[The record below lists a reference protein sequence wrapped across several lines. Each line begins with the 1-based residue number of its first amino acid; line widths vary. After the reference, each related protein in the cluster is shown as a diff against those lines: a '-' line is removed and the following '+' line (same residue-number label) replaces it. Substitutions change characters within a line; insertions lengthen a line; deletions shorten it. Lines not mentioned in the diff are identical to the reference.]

1 MISKTHTKRK
11 MTRKNNLTVIRDA
24 GGLGGLAQAMLTCC
38 LGCPCRLHF
47 FLQKEIEDFKTGL
60 RNQLVMKTL
69 VLLKLGKL
77 IHTICI
83 DGVIVLIAMA
93 STVEKA
99 TLFIRKLLL
108 NCSFFT
114 RGCNYHFYT
123 WKCNFEG

>member
-1 MISKTHTKRK
+1 
-11 MTRKNNLTVIRDA
+11 
-24 GGLGGLAQAMLTCC
+24 MLFGVSMPTS
-38 LGCPCRLHF
+38 LFPTE
-47 FLQKEIEDFKTGL
+47 KIEDLKTGS

-93 STVEKA
+93 SKVEKA

>member
-1 MISKTHTKRK
+1 
-11 MTRKNNLTVIRDA
+11 
-24 GGLGGLAQAMLTCC
+24 MLFGVSMPTS
-38 LGCPCRLHF
+38 LFPTE
-47 FLQKEIEDFKTGL
+47 KIEDLKTGL

-69 VLLKLGKL
+69 VLLKLEKL

-108 NCSFFT
+108 NCSFL
-114 RGCNYHFYT
+114 RGGVTTISIPGNVTSRDDFG
-123 WKCNFEG
+123 KPR